1 MSALAEASVDE
12 VVVAAEASAWR
23 DAGFRVDGGDAP
35 VAHVG
40 AAAIALAGAAAGKR
54 IVHCSLRGIESDSFD
69 GLPIARSES
78 RAPATAP
85 APPHP
90 NGVVAIDH
98 LVAFTP
104 DLDRTVAA
112 GKALGLDLRRIRDE
126 PAPAGSP
133 RQAFFRLGDLILEIA
148 QAPPGSQ
155 LQPDSP
161 ARFYGLAFLVED
173 VDVTATALGD
183 LCGDPRDAV
192 QPGRRIATV
201 RKQANLGLPV
211 AFMTPP
217 AVVVPLR

>member
-1 MSALAEASVDE
+1 MMRACLTPSHRPTLVVDE
-12 VVVAAEASAWR
+12 IVVAAEPSAWR
-23 DAGFRVDGGDAP
+23 DAGFRIEGDDPPA
-35 VAHVG
+35 AHVG
-40 AAAIALAGAAAGKR
+40 TAAIALAAAAAGKR
-54 IVHCSLRGIESDSFD
+54 IVRCALRGIESDSFD
-69 GLPIARSES
+69 GLPIARSEFP
-78 RAPATAP
+78 PAAP

-112 GKALGLDLRRIRDE
+112 GQALGLDLRRIRDE

-133 RQAFFRLGDLILEIA
+133 RQAFFRLGDLILEVA
-148 QAPPGSQ
+148 QAPPGSP

-173 VDVTATALGD
+173 IDATAASLGD
-183 LCGDPRDAV
+183 LCSDPRDAV

-201 RKQANLGLPV
+201 RKDAGLGLPV
-211 AFMTPP
+211 AFMTQRP
-217 AVVVPLR
+217 

>member
-1 MSALAEASVDE
+1 VSATVGPALEE
-12 VVVAAEASAWR
+12 VVVAVEAAAWR
-23 DAGFRVDGGDAP
+23 DAGFRVEDVDGP
-35 VAHVG
+35 VVRVG
-40 AAAIALAGAAAGKR
+40 TATIALAGVVAGKR
-54 IVHCSLRGIESDSFD
+54 IVRCTLRGIDSDSFD
-69 GLPIARSES
+69 GLPIAHSEAAS
-78 RAPATAP
+78 GAAAP

-112 GKALGLDLRRIRDE
+112 GQALGLDLRRVRDE

-133 RQAFFRLGDLILEIA
+133 RQAFFRLGQLILEVA
-148 QAPPGSQ
+148 QAPPGSS

-173 VDVTATALGD
+173 IDATAASLGE
-183 LCGDPRDAV
+183 LCGDPRAAV

-201 RKQANLGLPV
+201 RKEADLGLPV
-211 AFMTPP
+211 AFMSAKPQ
-217 AVVVPLR
+217 AER

>member
-1 MSALAEASVDE
+1 MIATEPALDE
-12 VVVAAEASAWR
+12 IVVAAEAAAWR
-23 DAGFRVDGGDAP
+23 DAGFRVEGDDGT
-35 VAHVG
+35 VVRVG
-40 AAAIALAGAAAGKR
+40 TAAIGLAGAAAGKR
-54 IVHCSLRGIESDSFD
+54 IVRCALCGVDSESFD
-69 GLPIARSES
+69 GLPIVRSDA
-78 RAPATAP
+78 APAAVEP
-85 APPHP
+85 APSHP

-112 GKALGLDLRRIRDE
+112 GQALGLDLRRIRDE

-133 RQAFFRLGDLILEIA
+133 RQAFFRLGDLILEVA
-148 QAPPGSQ
+148 QAPPGSP

-173 VDVTATALGD
+173 IEATAASLGD

-201 RKQANLGLPV
+201 RKEANLGLPV
-211 AFMTPP
+211 AFMTPRP
-217 AVVVPLR
+217 RAEA